1 MGVVGVIARV
11 VVVAFPF
18 DSIVTLALVL
28 GIWLIV
34 LGVIEVVSCF
44 SVRSDVKNVENFGVV
59 GARSHAVV
67 H

>member
-1 MGVVGVIARV
+1 LGVVSVIAGV

-18 DSIVTLALVL
+18 DSIVTLALVA

-34 LGVIEVVSCF
+34 LGVIEVVSGLR
-44 SVRSDVKNVENFGVV
+44 VRSNVKKVQNFGVV
-59 GARSHAVV
+59 GARSQAVV